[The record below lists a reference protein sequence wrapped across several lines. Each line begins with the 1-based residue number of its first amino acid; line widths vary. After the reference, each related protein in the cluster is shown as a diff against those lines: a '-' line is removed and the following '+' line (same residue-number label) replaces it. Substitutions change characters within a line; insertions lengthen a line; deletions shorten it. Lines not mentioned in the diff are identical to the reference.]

1 MKSLLRRAL
10 SDVTYRAI
18 RLTNG
23 HAAGLRILMY
33 HRVTDAHPGN
43 RLCVPVAQFT
53 EQMRFLHEA
62 GYQTVTLAQAV
73 QWVRQET
80 GDKRQETGDARHVSR
95 LPSHVSDKAVVLT
108 FDDGFEDNFRYA
120 YPAMTRYGFTGCF
133 FVPSG
138 FIEAGAN
145 GHSAE
150 DRPMTW
156 AQLSELLKH
165 NQEIGAHSIS
175 HVKLTTVDA
184 IRMRQ
189 EVRGS
194 KEALEQK
201 LQRPVEFFCYP
212 SGDHNEAVKQ
222 AVRESGYRGACT
234 VQPGANLPG
243 HDLFTLTRTEISA
256 FDSRW
261 DFEKKLVGAYDWLH
275 RAVQWMKR

>member
-1 MKSLLRRAL
+1 MKRLLRETL
-10 SDVTYRAI
+10 SDLIYRAI

-23 HAAGLRILMY
+23 RVSGLRILMY
-33 HRVTDAHPGN
+33 HRVTDAHPSN

-73 QWVRQET
+73 QWAEGRTTRAPQ
-80 GDKRQETGDARHVSR
+80 S
-95 LPSHVSDKAVVLT
+95 LVLT

-120 YPAMTRYGFTGCF
+120 YPAMARYGFTGCF

-145 GHSAE
+145 GHAAE
-150 DRPMTW
+150 DRPMSW
-156 AQLSELLKH
+156 SQLSELLQH
-165 NQEIGAHSIS
+165 GHEVGAHSIS

-184 IRMRQ
+184 TRMRR

-194 KEALEQK
+194 KDALEQRLK
-201 LQRPVEFFCYP
+201 QPIEFFCYP

-243 HDLFTLTRTEISA
+243 QDPFALTRTEISA

-261 DFEKKLVGAYDWLH
+261 DFEKKLAGAYDWMH
-275 RAVQWMKR
+275 VAVQTMKKLEARR